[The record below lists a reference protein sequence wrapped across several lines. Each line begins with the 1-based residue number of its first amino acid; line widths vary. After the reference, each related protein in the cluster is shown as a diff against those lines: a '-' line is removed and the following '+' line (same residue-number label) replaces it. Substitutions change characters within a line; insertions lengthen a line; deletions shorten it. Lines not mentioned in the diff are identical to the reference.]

1 MISAGRGVT
10 MELEII
16 LVFHCNPCQFI
27 LKKSLGGMDAG
38 IGEGGGGA
46 SPKSEIRRGRSLE
59 KKTFA

>member
-27 LKKSLGGMDAG
+27 LKKIAWWHGRWHRGRV
-38 IGEGGGGA
+38 GGA